1 MEGQLGFWLHSID
14 QIEKWSNFIL
24 PINLHV
30 INIQI
35 EAIFPFR
42 TISSTYHGIQKSIS
56 FYFKQFLSVLQKHM
70 VFQTFRSME
79 KEFIS
84 AKIVLLFYWLKLRK
98 NQTSENSNEMMVM
111 NFKIKGEEVIWP
123 MGDQNANCLH
133 RSKVWR
139 GALKR
144 VWLWEWGPNPMIW
157 SIDFEGC
164 RYHRTLWLL

>member
-1 MEGQLGFWLHSID
+1 MMPDRTQSQGARSRWASSLQWAHNHWPIIELKIIVERRFLLYLNYFFPNTTEGQLGLMFWLHSID

-56 FYFKQFLSVLQKHM
+56 FYFKQFLYVLQKHM

-79 KEFIS
+79 KETIS
-84 AKIVLLFYWLKLRK
+84 KIH
-98 NQTSENSNEMMVM
+98 
-111 NFKIKGEEVIWP
+111 
-123 MGDQNANCLH
+123 LH
-133 RSKVWR
+133 
-139 GALKR
+139 
-144 VWLWEWGPNPMIW
+144 
-157 SIDFEGC
+157 F
-164 RYHRTLWLL
+164 

>member
-1 MEGQLGFWLHSID
+1 
-14 QIEKWSNFIL
+14 
-24 PINLHV
+24 
-30 INIQI
+30 
-35 EAIFPFR
+35 
-42 TISSTYHGIQKSIS
+42 
-56 FYFKQFLSVLQKHM
+56 M

-133 RSKVWR
+133 RSKV
-139 GALKR
+139 
-144 VWLWEWGPNPMIW
+144 
-157 SIDFEGC
+157 
-164 RYHRTLWLL
+164 